1 MQRVSTYRLTLLLI
15 LCAGIAV
22 ESRITTSRAHLLLTD
37 VLSRFPTRINAFQGA
52 DLQTPLSKAVRR
64 TYWPAEVVDRL
75 YTNGNGETIRVFVS
89 PDFVGAHRPDVCAQ
103 YSGWKVLQEANGVL
117 PGVPLVKLTRIV
129 EAPPQAPGETSSTV
143 ACAQYWRQD
152 ERGLSDD
159 AYRNL
164 FIRGGFSFRVLMC
177 TEIQSSG
184 GANDAFARLDTF
196 AASTDPVVCQ
206 FLRRAEAE

>member
-1 MQRVSTYRLTLLLI
+1 MTLLLI

-22 ESRITTSRAHLLLTD
+22 ESGITTSRAPLLLTG
-37 VLSRFPTRINAFQGA
+37 VLSQFPTRIDAFQGA
-52 DLQTPLSKAVRR
+52 DLQTPLSKVVRR

-75 YTNGNGETIRVFVS
+75 YTKASGEPIRVFIS
-89 PDFVGAHRPDVCAQ
+89 PDFVGAHRLDVCAQ
-103 YSGWKVLQEANGVL
+103 YSGWKVLQESNGVL
-117 PGVPLVKLTRIV
+117 PGVSPVKLTRIV
-129 EAPPQAPGETSSTV
+129 EASPQAPGETSSTV

-152 ERGLSDD
+152 ERGLSDE

-164 FIRGGFSFRVLMC
+164 FLRGGFSFRVLMC
-177 TEIQSSG
+177 TEIQSLR

-196 AASTDPVVCQ
+196 AASADPVVCQ